1 MFKQTEAS
9 DPPLSEKTEF
19 IIVSAIVAEEDM
31 SISKAVP
38 RHLEM
43 VKSSKLI
50 LELALASRMEIA
62 ALLSL

>member
-1 MFKQTEAS
+1 M
-9 DPPLSEKTEF
+9 SEKTEF